1 MSEPK
6 KSVSKEEML
15 EAIDE
20 FINKEYPLSCAYSC
34 LPAIRTLILAVGEW
48 QKIATLVLNS
58 EWDKLEQYDCEQAGF
73 DLIRKIRDYGKGEK

>member
-34 LPAIRTLILAVGEW
+34 LPALRALILAVEEW
-48 QKIATLVLNS
+48 RKRANRALGDPDEKTLTRLLA
-58 EWDKLEQYDCEQAGF
+58 ED
-73 DLIRKIRDYGKGEK
+73 IRDFGKEKNENPK